1 MNLLKKNVKM
11 AISQRNK
18 ISINFSSVGMTDVV
32 FNLLIFFMLTSTLVH
47 PSALKLLL
55 PKGSNQTSAKPLTT
69 VSITSDLNYYV
80 EMQPV
85 NIDNL
90 ETVLKQKLGNKP
102 DTYISL
108 HADKSVPFE
117 NVVKVLNIAQS
128 NNYKLIIATSPK

>member
-1 MNLLKKNVKM
+1 M

-18 ISINFSSVGMTDVV
+18 ISVNFSSVGMTDVV

-47 PSALKLLL
+47 PSALKLML
-55 PKGSNQTSAKPLTT
+55 PKGSNQVSAKPLTT
-69 VSITSDLNYYV
+69 ISITSDLKYY
-80 EMQPV
+80 
-85 NIDNL
+85 L
-90 ETVLKQKLGNKP
+90 ETQPINIADLERLLKEKLGDKP

-117 NVVKVLNIAQS
+117 NVVEVLNIAQK

>member
-1 MNLLKKNVKM
+1 M
-11 AISQRNK
+11 ALSQRNK

-47 PSALKLLL
+47 PSAIKLLL

-69 VSITSDLNYYV
+69 VSITSDLNYFV

-85 NIDNL
+85 KIEDL
-90 ETVLKQKLGNKP
+90 EAVLKQKLGNKP

>member
-1 MNLLKKNVKM
+1 M

-55 PKGSNQTSAKPLTT
+55 PKGSNITAAKPLTT
-69 VSITSDLNYYV
+69 VSITSDLNYFV
-80 EMQPV
+80 EQQPV
-85 NIDNL
+85 NINDL
-90 ETVLKQKLGNKP
+90 EAILKQKLGDKP

>member
-1 MNLLKKNVKM
+1 M

-55 PKGSNQTSAKPLTT
+55 PKGSSITSAKPLTT

-80 EMQPV
+80 ELQPV
-85 NIDNL
+85 NINDL
-90 ETVLKQKLGNKP
+90 EAILKQKLGNKP

>member
-1 MNLLKKNVKM
+1 M

-47 PSALKLLL
+47 PSAIKLLL
-55 PKGSNQTSAKPLTT
+55 PKGSTQTSAKPQTT

-80 EMQPV
+80 EQQLV
-85 NIDNL
+85 AIDQL
-90 ETVLKQKLGNKP
+90 ESVLKQKLGSAP
-102 DTYISL
+102 ETYISV

-117 NVVKVLNIAQS
+117 NVVKVLDIAQK
-128 NNYKLIIATSPK
+128 NNYKLIIATSSK

>member
-1 MNLLKKNVKM
+1 M

-32 FNLLIFFMLTSTLVH
+32 FNLLIFFMLTSTLVN
-47 PSALKLLL
+47 PTALKLLL
-55 PKGSNQTSAKPLTT
+55 PKGSNMTSAKPLTT
-69 VSITSDLNYYV
+69 ISITSDLTYYV
-80 EMQPV
+80 ETQPV

-90 ETVLKQKLGNKP
+90 EAILKQKLGDKP